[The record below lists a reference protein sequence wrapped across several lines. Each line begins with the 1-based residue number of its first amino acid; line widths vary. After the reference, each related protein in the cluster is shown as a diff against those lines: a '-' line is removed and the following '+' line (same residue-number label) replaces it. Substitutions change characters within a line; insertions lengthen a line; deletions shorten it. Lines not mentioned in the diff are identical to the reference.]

1 MTLLLLF
8 ALATKGAVADIR
20 TVLDA
25 QVAAWNRGDLEAY
38 MAGYWHSPELEFY
51 SGSTITRGWQQTLD
65 RYRKRYQSDG
75 REMGTLTFTE
85 LQIEPIDG
93 KTAFVTGRWQLA
105 MKKGESPNGLFT
117 LLLRRFDNGWKIVH
131 DHSSSA

>member
-1 MTLLLLF
+1 MTLLLLA
-8 ALATKGAVADIR
+8 ALATNGTVAEIR
-20 TVLDA
+20 GVLDA

-85 LQIEPIDG
+85 LHIEPIDG

-131 DHSSSA
+131 DHSS

>member
-8 ALATKGAVADIR
+8 TLAANGPAADIR
-20 TVLDA
+20 AVLDA

-85 LQIEPIDG
+85 LHIEPLDG

-131 DHSSSA
+131 DHSS

>member
-1 MTLLLLF
+1 MVLLLLF
-8 ALATKGAVADIR
+8 LAAGASRDVADIQK
-20 TVLDA
+20 VLDA

-75 REMGTLTFTE
+75 REMGTLTFSE
-85 LQIEPIDG
+85 LHIEPIDG
-93 KTAFVTGRWQLA
+93 KSAFVTGRWQLA

-117 LLLRRFDNGWKIVH
+117 LLLRKFDDGWKIVH
-131 DHSSSA
+131 DHSS